1 MDIRE
6 RIANAKSPEEMEQ
19 YLLDLDSEF
28 RFKCRRCGKCCK
40 NQDTILFNA
49 RDIYNI
55 AKKIGKTPKQVIE
68 ECAEVYIGDSSR
80 IPVVHMVP
88 IGPQRRCPLLLPD
101 GRCSVH
107 DCKPTVCALYPLGRV
122 ALFQD
127 VKDKDAEITRENIRV
142 KYIIND
148 YNCGSAK
155 KRNTVRSW
163 LAQFQIPEEDEFF
176 IRWNVVTV
184 NLSAMVRK
192 LEENNCSE
200 HTLQMLWNAILFTL
214 YVDYDTKE
222 DFMPQFEKAEEY
234 LLNLCRKF
242 RDMTMDQRTDTDGV
256 ETAAAAN
263 DLEPVN
269 V

>member
-88 IGPQRRCPLLLPD
+88 VGLQRRCPLLLPD

-107 DCKPTVCALYPLGRV
+107 DCKP
-122 ALFQD
+122 
-127 VKDKDAEITRENIRV
+127 
-142 KYIIND
+142 
-148 YNCGSAK
+148 
-155 KRNTVRSW
+155 
-163 LAQFQIPEEDEFF
+163 
-176 IRWNVVTV
+176 
-184 NLSAMVRK
+184 LS
-192 LEENNCSE
+192 LI
-200 HTLQMLWNAILFTL
+200 HI
-214 YVDYDTKE
+214 
-222 DFMPQFEKAEEY
+222 
-234 LLNLCRKF
+234 
-242 RDMTMDQRTDTDGV
+242 
-256 ETAAAAN
+256 
-263 DLEPVN
+263 
-269 V
+269 

>member
-88 IGPQRRCPLLLPD
+88 IGPPETLP
-101 GRCSVH
+101 V
-107 DCKPTVCALYPLGRV
+107 
-122 ALFQD
+122 
-127 VKDKDAEITRENIRV
+127 
-142 KYIIND
+142 
-148 YNCGSAK
+148 
-155 KRNTVRSW
+155 
-163 LAQFQIPEEDEFF
+163 
-176 IRWNVVTV
+176 
-184 NLSAMVRK
+184 
-192 LEENNCSE
+192 
-200 HTLQMLWNAILFTL
+200 
-214 YVDYDTKE
+214 
-222 DFMPQFEKAEEY
+222 
-234 LLNLCRKF
+234 
-242 RDMTMDQRTDTDGV
+242 
-256 ETAAAAN
+256 AAAGRPMQRSR
-263 DLEPVN
+263 L
-269 V
+269 